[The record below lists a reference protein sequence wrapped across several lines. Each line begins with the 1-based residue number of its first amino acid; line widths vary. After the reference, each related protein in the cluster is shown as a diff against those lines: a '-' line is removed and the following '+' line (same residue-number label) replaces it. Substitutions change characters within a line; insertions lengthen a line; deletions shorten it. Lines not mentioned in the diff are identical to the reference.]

1 MPIRV
6 LLYEDN
12 DPLRQAFAML
22 IGGTPGYELAG
33 AFVHADEVIHQVGAL
48 KPDVVLMD
56 LEMPGHGGIWATQ
69 QIHQY
74 LAGIEVL
81 ILTVFDDDDTVFKAL
96 CAGANGYFLKDT
108 PPAEILAG
116 IRQVYEGGAPMTPS
130 IARKTLQFLPRSTSS
145 NDKISL
151 LTDRERQILEWLAKG
166 LSYKM
171 VATECS
177 ISIDTVRTHIKRIY
191 EKLHV
196 HSVTEAVAIY
206 WKK

>member
-12 DPLRQAFAML
+12 DPLRQAFAVL

-33 AFVHADEVIHQVGAL
+33 AFMHADEVVSQVDTL

-56 LEMPGHGGIWATQ
+56 LDMPGHGGIWATR
-69 QIHQY
+69 QIHQHA
-74 LAGIEVL
+74 LGIEVL
-81 ILTVFDDDDTVFKAL
+81 ILTVFDDDNNVFKAL

-108 PPAEILAG
+108 PPADILAG

-130 IARKTLQFLPRSTSS
+130 IARKTLQFLPRTTSS

-166 LSYKM
+166 HSYKM
-171 VATECS
+171 VATECA

>member
-12 DPLRQAFAML
+12 DMLRQAFAML
-22 IGGTPGYELAG
+22 VGGTPGYELVG
-33 AFVHADEVIHQVGAL
+33 AFVDADEVIRQVEAL

-69 QIHQY
+69 QIHQRF
-74 LAGIEVL
+74 ATVEVL
-81 ILTVFDDDDTVFKAL
+81 ILTVFDDDENIFKAL

-108 PPAEILAG
+108 SPADILAG
-116 IRQVYEGGAPMTPS
+116 IRQVYEGGAPMTPI
-130 IARKTLQFLPRSTSS
+130 IARKTLQFLPRVAHQNS
-145 NDKISL
+145 KIAL
-151 LTDRERQILEWLAKG
+151 LTDREREILEWLAKG
-166 LSYKM
+166 HSYKM
-171 VATECS
+171 VAAECN

-196 HSVTEAVAIY
+196 HSVTEAVAVY
-206 WKK
+206 WKN